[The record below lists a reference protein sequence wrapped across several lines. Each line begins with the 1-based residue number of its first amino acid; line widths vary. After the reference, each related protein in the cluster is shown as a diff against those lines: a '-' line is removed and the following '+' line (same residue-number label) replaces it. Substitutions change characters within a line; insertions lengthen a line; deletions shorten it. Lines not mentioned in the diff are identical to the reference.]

1 MAQTIQAR
9 YEAKRASL
17 QLVLDRARWCAK
29 MSLPYLMTEEG
40 FKEGDKIPNPNTS
53 LGGRGV
59 VNVAGKMRSALY
71 DDMWFELDIDPRVRW
86 AMPTAHYQGLRDTLF
101 IEEVKLIALLESQS
115 ANDYRTCAGFQTA
128 KRRSL
133 TQLVATGSTLESL
146 GMRSDEDGKPDFAL
160 RVYNRDQYVTFRDP
174 YGFAY
179 AYGVKEQMY
188 PWHLTPRQLEA
199 CGIAPTADG
208 EEPKSFDTFLIYE
221 YQPNTKKWAWRQE
234 ANGKQYNEGDHN
246 VARMFGTEF
255 ELEAGGQMG
264 RGLIELCAG
273 DLSAYDDIWGY
284 FKDWCKA
291 ASKLHPAIDANS
303 SIRASDLEKPSGEAI
318 VNARVE
324 NGQVAD
330 VGFININ
337 KLADFKVVIEG
348 IERLRKE
355 LGASM
360 LMESESAP
368 TGEAGRHSYGWKV
381 ILEQMQ
387 GLTGG
392 VHASIADENQKPTLH
407 AAMDIS
413 LQLGLMDE
421 RTVKRTRVVSTSGL
435 EALGRKKRLESH
447 LGYVQLAASLG
458 PNAMARID
466 EGVLMR
472 FAARQQRVD
481 EPGIVRTDAQMAQI
495 QAQAA
500 AMQAKQEAASK
511 AIDVAGNV
519 VQAGAVAQIPQ
530 AA

>member
-9 YEAKRASL
+9 YEAKRGSL
-17 QLVLDRARWCAK
+17 SQVLDRARWCAK
-29 MSLPYLMTEEG
+29 MSLPYLMTDEG
-40 FKEGDKIPNPNTS
+40 FTPGNKIPNPNTS

-71 DDMWFELDIDPRVRW
+71 DDMWFELDVDPRERW
-86 AMPTAHYQGLRDTLF
+86 AMPPAHYQGLRDALF

-115 ANDYRTCAGFQTA
+115 VNSQQTCAGFQTS

-146 GMRSDEDGKPDFAL
+146 GMRSDETGKPDFAL

-179 AYGVKEQMY
+179 AYGVKEQMF
-188 PWHLTPRQLEA
+188 PSHLTPEQLA
-199 CGIAPTADG
+199 AVGIAATVDG
-208 EEPKSFDTFLIYE
+208 EEPKPFDTFLIYE
-221 YQPNTKKWAWRQE
+221 YQPATKKWVWRQE

-255 ELEAGGQMG
+255 EMEAGGQMG

-291 ASKLHPAIDANS
+291 ASKLHPAIDAS
-303 SIRASDLEKPSGEAI
+303 SNIRASDLEKPSGEAI
-318 VNARVE
+318 MNARVE
-324 NGQVAD
+324 AGQVSD

-355 LGASM
+355 LGTSM
-360 LMESESAP
+360 LMEAESAP
-368 TGEAGRHSYGWKV
+368 TGEAGRHSTGWKIV
-381 ILEQMQ
+381 AEQLQ

-392 VHASIADENQKPTLH
+392 VHASIADENQIPTLR
-407 AAMDIS
+407 AAMDIAVQLS
-413 LQLGLMDE
+413 LFDKKTMD
-421 RTVKRTRVVSTSGL
+421 RARVVSTSGL

-447 LGYVQLAASLG
+447 LGFVQLANSLG

-481 EPGIVRTDAQMAQI
+481 EPGVVRTDAQMQQMA
-495 QAQAA
+495 AAAA

>member
-1 MAQTIQAR
+1 MTQTIQAR
-9 YEAKRASL
+9 YEAKRAAL
-17 QLVLDRARWCAK
+17 QQVLDRARWCAK
-29 MSLPYLMTEEG
+29 MSLPYLMNDEG
-40 FKEGDKIPNPNTS
+40 FQPGQSIPNPNTS

-71 DDMWFELDIDPRVRW
+71 DDMWFELDVDPRERW
-86 AMPTAHYQGLRDTLF
+86 AMPPAHYQGLRDRLF

-115 ANDYRTCAGFQTA
+115 VNDSRTCAGFQTS

-133 TQLVATGSTLESL
+133 TQLVATGSTLESI
-146 GMRSDEDGKPDFAL
+146 GMRSDENGKPDFAL

-179 AYGVKEQMY
+179 AYGVKEQMH
-188 PWHLTPRQLEA
+188 PSNLTPEQLAA
-199 CGIAPTADG
+199 CGIEVTPDG
-208 EEPKSFDTFLIYE
+208 EEPKPFDSFLIYE
-221 YQPNTKKWAWRQE
+221 YQPVTKTWTYRQE
-234 ANGKQYNEGDHN
+234 ANGKKYNEGQHN

-255 ELEAGGQMG
+255 EMEAGGQMG

-284 FKDWCKA
+284 YKDWLKA
-291 ASKLHPAIDANS
+291 ASKLHPAIDASS

-324 NGQVAD
+324 DGQVKD
-330 VGFININ
+330 VGFITIGTMSN
-337 KLADFKVVIEG
+337 FQVVIDG

-355 LGASM
+355 LGTSM
-360 LMESESAP
+360 LMEAESAP
-368 TGEAGRHSYGWKV
+368 TGEAGRHSTGWKIV
-381 ILEQMQ
+381 AEQLQ

-392 VHASIADENQKPTLH
+392 VHASIADENQIPTLH
-407 AAMDIS
+407 ATMDIAAQLS
-413 LQLGLMDE
+413 LISPKLRD
-421 RTVKRTRVVSTSGL
+421 RARVVSTSGL

-447 LGYVQLAASLG
+447 LGFVQLAAQLG

-481 EPGIVRTDAQMAQI
+481 EPGVVRTDEQMRQM
-495 QAQAA
+495 QAA
-500 AMQAKQEAASK
+500 AAEMQAKQEALSK
-511 AIDVAGNV
+511 AIDVGGNV
-519 VQAGAVAQIPQ
+519 AQAASVAQIPQ